1 MEKDDHAFPPGE
13 RIAGTNY
20 VVIQHES
27 AGGHGSLYRVRHY
40 RLEKLIYALKV
51 LHANLRS
58 NTDLAIRME
67 REAHI
72 LSAMN
77 HPHIVRVVDAG
88 TTQEIDPVTGANIS
102 RPFLAMEWLKGRSL
116 AQILKKLPNIGI
128 GLHDAL
134 EIGIEVADAL
144 DYAHTHHD
152 VIHRDIKPD
161 NVFLKAGHNGRT
173 VTQLL
178 DFGIAT
184 VLGAAE
190 KITQRPSFLGTI
202 RYSSPEQLRGETPT
216 PQTDLYAFGLLVY
229 EMLVGYGP
237 FDDKRDFKSM
247 GLAHLAEKPAPL
259 PPRDFPEAIVHLVA
273 SCLEKDPAKR
283 PRSAVDVANR
293 LREIKF
299 RAEERRAQ
307 AALLTD
313 LSKTDPAPVGGVIL
327 IAGNEAT
334 DPGPP
339 PESSTAHSE
348 PTSVANTGHT
358 DRTAPS
364 SPDALHSLD
373 VNGPTP
379 PASSVPGSRS
389 PSSAHRFSIAQPID
403 STQVDPSPR
412 GAQSTAAVPQPR
424 NPQLLVETARPSA
437 HSLVDR
443 LATTSTSPPAAACA
457 QPAHGT
463 EAFALPPPVVTTP
476 MPTWQPPPQMQ
487 QAPPQ
492 GYVFANPAPVPPPP
506 HLVRGAS
513 APTIRALPQLPS
525 PSPALATPP
534 PFLAGMEG
542 AVGTSTTTAGEGVS
556 VDRTFRSMLV
566 SPVPRRYALLVIA
579 VGVFCLGIIVTAGA
593 MRFKAKQ
600 AVETPRP
607 TASYAPAHST
617 AAVSLSAT
625 PAPVLPATPPSAPP
639 VPPTPAI
646 ETAASVAPPP
656 ALSVAGAPS
665 TTAPPLR
672 RTAPS
677 AAPSSTNPRPS
688 HAPAA
693 PAKST
698 DDLGDFI
705 TKWK

>member
-1 MEKDDHAFPPGE
+1 MNTDDRAFPPGE

-20 VVIQHES
+20 VVIKHES

-88 TTQEIDPVTGANIS
+88 TTQEIDPITRANIS

-116 AQILKKLPNIGI
+116 AQILKKLPHVGI

-144 DYAHTHHD
+144 DYAHTHHG

-184 VLGAAE
+184 VLGATE
-190 KITQRPSFLGTI
+190 KITQKPSFLGTI

-237 FDDKRDFKSM
+237 FDDKRDFNSM
-247 GLAHLAEKPAPL
+247 GRAHLADNPAPL
-259 PPRDFPEAIVHLVA
+259 PSRDFPEAIVHLVA
-273 SCLEKDPAKR
+273 SCLEKEQGKR
-283 PRSAVDVANR
+283 PRSALDVANR

-307 AALLTD
+307 AALLAD
-313 LSKTDPAPVGGVIL
+313 MSKTDPTPVLAAMMV
-327 IAGNEAT
+327 AGNEAT

-339 PESSTAHSE
+339 PSSST
-348 PTSVANTGHT
+348 
-358 DRTAPS
+358 S
-364 SPDALHSLD
+364 SPDSTSAAAVRNPNDPTAASSPNAMLHSLN

-379 PASSVPGSRS
+379 PASSVPGSLA
-389 PSSAHRFSIAQPID
+389 PSSAHRFSMVEPIY
-403 STQVDPSPR
+403 STAIDPSPR
-412 GAQSTAAVPQPR
+412 GAQMPAITAR
-424 NPQLLVETARPSA
+424 HNPQMLVDTAKPSA
-437 HSLVDR
+437 QSVVDR
-443 LATTSTSPPAAACA
+443 LAATSTSPPAA
-457 QPAHGT
+457 PYGRPMHGT
-463 EAFALPPPVVTTP
+463 DAFALPPPVVTAP
-476 MPTWQPPPQMQ
+476 LPTWQPPPS
-487 QAPPQ
+487 PPQ
-492 GYVFANPAPVPPPP
+492 SPRPEETPPVPPPP
-506 HLVRGAS
+506 YLRGPS
-513 APTIRALPQLPS
+513 APTIRALPQLPNH
-525 PSPALATPP
+525 PGHPATTPQFVPAEATTS
-534 PFLAGMEG
+534 
-542 AVGTSTTTAGEGVS
+542 TSTTTGGDGVA

-566 SPVPRRYALLVIA
+566 SPVPRRYAAIVVAIGM
-579 VGVFCLGIIVTAGA
+579 VCLGIIVTAGA
-593 MRFKAKQ
+593 MRFKSRR
-600 AVETPRP
+600 TPQVA
-607 TASYAPAHST
+607 ASSP
-617 AAVSLSAT
+617 SLS
-625 PAPVLPATPPSAPP
+625 LPTTT
-639 VPPTPAI
+639 VP
-646 ETAASVAPPP
+646 
-656 ALSVAGAPS
+656 LPS
-665 TTAPPLR
+665 TTSKVVPPADL
-672 RTAPS
+672 
-677 AAPSSTNPRPS
+677 
-688 HAPAA
+688 APAA
-693 PAKST
+693 PIAATQPVASTTATTQPTTPPVVVSANAATSSARTATPATPTGSPRPARSAPAPAKT
-698 DDLGDFI
+698 TDLGDFK
-705 TKWK
+705 TKWE